1 MVEIIPAIL
10 AKTSEEFEQK
20 FKLIEPYADRIH
32 LDVCDGSFTSTSTI
46 KGYEELIKFPS
57 NKKWDVH
64 LMVRFPENIM
74 SEWYKTS
81 ADRFIFHIEVN
92 HILQGLVEQAH
103 LNGKT
108 AGVAVNPETPM
119 EAVEEIHELIDFV
132 QFMSVKPGAQG
143 SPFMEDVIGKITA
156 FHESHPEKPI
166 FADGG
171 VNPDTG
177 ARLAIA
183 GASSLVVGSY
193 IFNNDDVAKSFDN
206 LKVLNNF
213 GN

>member
-1 MVEIIPAIL
+1 VIDIIPAIL
-10 AKTSEEFEQK
+10 AKTSEEFQQK
-20 FKLIEPYADRIH
+20 FKLIEPFTDRIH
-32 LDVCDGSFTSTSTI
+32 LDVCDGIFTSTMTI

-57 NKKWDVH
+57 EKKWDVH

-74 SEWYKTS
+74 NEWYKTS

-92 HILQGLVEQAH
+92 HVLQGLVEQAH

-119 EAVEEIHELIDFV
+119 EAVEEVHEFVDFV
-132 QFMSVKPGAQG
+132 QFMTVNPGAQG
-143 SPFMEDVIGKITA
+143 SPFLEDVIGKITS
-156 FHESHPEKPI
+156 FHENHPDIPI

-171 VNPDTG
+171 VNPDSG
-177 ARLAIA
+177 VRLAVA

-193 IFNNDDVAKSFDN
+193 IFNNDDVKKSFDALEK
-206 LKVLNNF
+206 LKTF
-213 GN
+213 GG